1 MKAEITPE
9 NRAKFFAQ
17 YWGQNIFHWK
27 YPEYSTHENVIDKV
41 SAATVEYANCGSL
54 LLKPLSSIS
63 DEDAIEVAKIA
74 CPELFHTRKSGHY
87 VDRSQIDWIS
97 VKHDYNYKSVDID
110 IDGYVLVCDE
120 SDGSLYERNPN
131 MVHAIDYLRSKGYAL
146 PWMGLTAQE
155 MVEAGWIKLIEP

>member
-17 YWGQNIFHWK
+17 YWGQNVLSSDMYGDNGTI
-27 YPEYSTHENVIDKV
+27 YSLTMKEDSFNDKWL
-41 SAATVEYANCGSL
+41 S
-54 LLKPLSSIS
+54 LKPLSSIS